1 MRPPAIPTGL
11 LRTVRAFGRDCRGSF
26 ATITGVSVIAIMLCA
41 GIALDYTRIAHTKS
55 IINDAL
61 DAAILAAG
69 NELSTGAASGDK
81 LEQDF
86 RDYFEANLES
96 RSIKLDDIRIVRFE
110 ANEATGKISA
120 EAQAKI
126 PTTLLAL
133 TGTKEVDIGVPVEA
147 VFASED
153 IEVAMVLDVTG
164 SMRQNGKLE
173 ALKSAASDAV
183 NILLPSGSTG
193 DRVRI
198 GIVPYSSAVNAGSY
212 ASTASAGQA
221 GRDDCVTERGGS
233 QAATDASYSVSPV
246 LAQTSACPGQPVLPL
261 TSNSAQLVRQ
271 IGSFTANG
279 YTAGHIGIA
288 WGYYMLSEN
297 WRSLWRGAEPARYS
311 DPVHKV
317 AIIMTDGEF
326 NTYYYGVGSNVNR
339 QEVKSSDA
347 AEDLCTDMKRAKS
360 GNSGITIYTIAFDAP
375 YNARSLLKKCATPD
389 TGDKSHFFSASNP
402 EELRAAFA
410 TIASDIR
417 QLRLSR

>member
-1 MRPPAIPTGL
+1 MKPPAIPNGL
-11 LRTVRAFGRDCRGSF
+11 HCKARAFGRDCRGSF
-26 ATITGVSVIAIMLCA
+26 ATITGVSIVAIMLCA
-41 GIALDYTRIAHTKS
+41 GIALDYTRIAHTRS

-69 NELSTGAASGDK
+69 NELSSGTATGAQ

-96 RSIKLDDIRIVRFE
+96 RSVSLDNIQIVRFE
-110 ANEATGKISA
+110 ASESTGKISA
-120 EAQAKI
+120 EAHAKV

-164 SMRQNGKLE
+164 SMKQNGKLQ
-173 ALKSAASDAV
+173 ALKSAASDAIG
-183 NILLPSGSTG
+183 ILLPNGSTG

-198 GIVPYSSAVNAGSY
+198 GVVPYSSAVNAGGY
-212 ASTASAGQA
+212 AATASAGQA
-221 GRDDCVTERGGS
+221 GKDDCVTERGGS
-233 QAATDASYSVSPV
+233 QSATDASYSVSPV
-246 LAQTSACPGQPVLPL
+246 LAQTSACPGQSILPL
-261 TSNSAQLVRQ
+261 TSNATQLVNQ
-271 IGSFTANG
+271 IGSFTASG

-326 NTYYYGVGSNVNR
+326 NTYYYGVKGNVNR
-339 QEVKSSDA
+339 QENRSSDA
-347 AEDLCTDMKRAKS
+347 AEDLCTDMKRTKGGS
-360 GNSGITIYTIAFDAP
+360 SGITIYAIAFDAP
-375 YNARSLLKKCATPD
+375 YKAEKLLKQCASPD
-389 TGDKSHFFSASNP
+389 TGDKTHFFSASDP